1 MTSPSLP
8 ITASSYLDIQGA
20 LGITKHNGGLSATLE
35 ILRLCRVAEAKEVL
49 YVGSG
54 IGVGPCV
61 IAGRSRAHVVALD
74 ISERMLDWTRQRAQE
89 EGLGDRIETRQGDV
103 LSLPFESDH
112 FEAVLVESVLAF
124 VQDKARAIR
133 ECVRVTRPG
142 GRVAAYVWDYAGG
155 MQMIRHFWDVA
166 LELNRDDAQLDQAER
181 FPLCQPG
188 PLEQLFRRV
197 GLVSVSV
204 RAIDVPTVFR
214 DFEDYWRP
222 FLGKQGAAP
231 TYLATLRDDTRDR
244 IRDTLKTRLVPSADG
259 SIAMTARA
267 WAVQGSVTPNP
278 SMHRTRSDGLRPL
291 V

>member
-1 MTSPSLP
+1 MV
-8 ITASSYLDIQGA
+8 
-20 LGITKHNGGLSATLE
+20 HE
-35 ILRLCRVAEAKEVL
+35 
-49 YVGSG
+49 
-54 IGVGPCV
+54 
-61 IAGRSRAHVVALD
+61 
-74 ISERMLDWTRQRAQE
+74 M
-89 EGLGDRIETRQGDV
+89 
-103 LSLPFESDH
+103 
-112 FEAVLVESVLAF
+112 
-124 VQDKARAIR
+124 
-133 ECVRVTRPG
+133 VRVTRPG

-197 GLVSVSV
+197 GLISVSV

-244 IRDTLKTRLVPSADG
+244 IRETLRTRLAPSADG

-278 SMHRTRSDGLRPL
+278 SARRTSSDGLRP
-291 V
+291 VV

>member
-8 ITASSYLDIQGA
+8 VTESSYLDIQGA

-35 ILRLCRVAEAKEVL
+35 ILRLCRVADAQEVL

-103 LSLPFESDH
+103 LSLPFEADR

-142 GRVAAYVWDYAGG
+142 GYVGMNETVWLLRPPAAKV
-155 MQMIRHFWDVA
+155 
-166 LELNRDDAQLDQAER
+166 
-181 FPLCQPG
+181 
-188 PLEQLFRRV
+188 LEQATALGAYILTADEWQGLWAAS
-197 GLVSVSV
+197 GLVDRTSEVAS
-204 RAIDVPTVFR
+204 I
-214 DFEDYWRP
+214 
-222 FLGKQGAAP
+222 G
-231 TYLATLRDDTRDR
+231 LRDEVLSRIQWVGWR
-244 IRDTLKTRLVPSADG
+244 WALRAYGRLIRLLREHPESRQAIRDQFRAPSGVVRLMGFAL
-259 SIAMTARA
+259 MTGRK
-267 WAVQGSVTPNP
+267 PI
-278 SMHRTRSDGLRPL
+278 
-291 V
+291 